1 MERKAALGWISA
13 LDLDGPAATPIAA
26 TPDQSQAGRQRH
38 HQKNI
43 SDPSVHM
50 WDIHTMK
57 CLLLLRGFHQRNVC
71 VLDFSADGKSLVS
84 VRGDDGHSIVVWDWK
99 RGQKLATAREFVQ
112 TRNNL
117 TFTGAINGDMWC
129 DHFLLRVVAKA
140 HTGPVFTMYTILRD
154 GLIITSSKERP

>member
-1 MERKAALGWISA
+1 
-13 LDLDGPAATPIAA
+13 
-26 TPDQSQAGRQRH
+26 
-38 HQKNI
+38 
-43 SDPSVHM
+43 M

-71 VLDFSADGKSLVS
+71 MLDFSADGKSLVS
-84 VRGDDGHSIVVWDWK
+84 VRGNDGHSIVVWDWK
-99 RGQKLATAREFVQ
+99 RGQKLATARSHREKVFVVKCNPMLMDKLV
-112 TRNNL
+112 TNNL

-140 HTGPVFTMYTILRD
+140 HTGPVFTMYTTLRD